1 MRSRWFRAIGHT
13 LRAHEALGRPDALPG
28 FLEVVH
34 RLYENGLFAGHH
46 RSIRTVSSDHSI
58 VSPFPASMP
67 TGRSFYNSANNL
79 SPPYLHQAA
88 YLLALPRNGDFCLQA
103 PRRRLDRVTI
113 RGRAFKISARS
124 KNEVD
129 APTATVR
136 RTRLGA

>member
-1 MRSRWFRAIGHT
+1 MVLAFGHT
-13 LRAHEALGRPDALPG
+13 LRAPETLGCPDALAS

-34 RLYENGLFAGHH
+34 RLYENGRFVGHH

-67 TGRSFYNSANNL
+67 TGRSCYNSANNL

-88 YLLALPRNGDFCLQA
+88 YLLALPRNGDLCLQA

-113 RGRAFKISARS
+113 RGRAFKFSARS

-129 APTATVR
+129 APTAAVR
-136 RTRLGA
+136 RPYLGA

>member
-1 MRSRWFRAIGHT
+1 MVLAIGHA
-13 LRAHEALGRPDALPG
+13 LRAHKALGRPDALPG

-34 RLYENGLFAGHH
+34 SLVKDGVFVGHE

-67 TGRSFYNSANNL
+67 TGRSCYNSANNL

-88 YLLALPRNGDFCLQA
+88 YLLALPRNGDLCLQA

-113 RGRAFKISARS
+113 RGRAFKFSARS
-124 KNEVD
+124 KNEVHT
-129 APTATVR
+129 PTAAVR
-136 RTRLGA
+136 RTCLGA